1 MAVKDVI
8 SHSIAV
14 AGQGFLR
21 WGGVNAWVWGE
32 NLSFSKIYA
41 KNCIKMK
48 EIGPGASAP
57 GTPLDPPMYCKICC
71 LFNMCWYRNIL
82 LLQMYYWKFISFARR
97 TVLNFRKSNE
107 QFALFQHMHS
117 APVLKL
123 KMTTST
129 SNFCV
134 MIAANTNRRILSLEL
149 KWISNPR
156 GNNLR
161 FLLSY

>member
-21 WGGVNAWVWGE
+21 WGASMPEFGVKTYHLAR
-32 NLSFSKIYA
+32 STP

-57 GTPLDPPMYCKICC
+57 GTQLDPPMYCKICC

-82 LLQMYYWKFISFARR
+82 LLQMYY
-97 TVLNFRKSNE
+97 
-107 QFALFQHMHS
+107 
-117 APVLKL
+117 
-123 KMTTST
+123 
-129 SNFCV
+129 
-134 MIAANTNRRILSLEL
+134 
-149 KWISNPR
+149 
-156 GNNLR
+156 
-161 FLLSY
+161 